1 MSLSEDKFLPTGTYA
16 IINAEYN
23 HSIALDE
30 QDQCLSTSKVD
41 DYGVCHSIS
50 NLFKTR
56 VERFGV

>member
-1 MSLSEDKFLPTGTYA
+1 MSLSEDKFLLTGTYA